1 MAHKRYAKKL
11 SGTKAMVKKSVMKP
25 RGKTTVKTTVK
36 KRTKY

>member
-1 MAHKRYAKKL
+1 MAHKRFAKKL

-25 RGKTTVKTTVK
+25 KGKKMTVK